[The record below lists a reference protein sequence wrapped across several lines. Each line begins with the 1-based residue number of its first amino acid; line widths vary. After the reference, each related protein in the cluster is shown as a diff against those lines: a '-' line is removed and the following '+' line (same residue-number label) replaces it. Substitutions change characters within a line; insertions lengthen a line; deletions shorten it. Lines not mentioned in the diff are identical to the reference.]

1 MKFKADIARAE
12 AEAILKVETAAKRTT
27 KEMHEKKL
35 AEARETY
42 RTITND
48 NEFFLELVKL
58 IAHRQDSRPFPLLKS
73 LPEWYKEWIA

>member
-12 AEAILKVETAAKRTT
+12 AEAIVKVETAAKRTI
-27 KEMHEKKL
+27 KALHEKKL

-42 RTITND
+42 RVISND
-48 NEFFLELVKL
+48 NEFFLELVRL
-58 IAHRQDSRPFPLLKS
+58 IAHRQESKPFPLLKS